1 MKKLAL
7 VTIIGL
13 ILSGCGGGGGGD
25 NGSTPKPDIKPEAK
39 PALVEG
45 TIDNYNSKTNVLTVN
60 NAPYDISTLKYADK
74 TIGKEL
80 YNSLLKTS
88 MMVNISK
95 SGVVNLEPTMVGPIS
110 IPNENDRS
118 KFSINGVQL
127 QFTELSSN
135 IDNGD
140 WVMVSTLP
148 MATNVGVGYKVLSVI
163 EVEQGDIFSSY
174 ELEGT
179 LSQLD
184 DPKKFTFKLGQVVVD
199 YANIQLDPTIGNG
212 DWVEVTGEMID
223 GAFVATEVEVDNYD
237 DNEDFDFDDAE
248 IEGVVTWIN
257 KEKTLFTLNA
267 RGQFVINNS
276 TRFEDGTRHNLKTG
290 ALVEVTA
297 INGVAKEIEFDRD
310 HDSDHD
316 QGTWSEFDAEG
327 SVTDV
332 DMIDLVI
339 MMNTNQGLQKVYVDN
354 MTRYEDHRLTLE
366 ILETLPG
373 KRVEIEGIVR
383 NGQKIAR
390 EIELEELDD

>member
-13 ILSGCGGGGGGD
+13 ILSGCGGGGGSD
-25 NGSTPKPDIKPEAK
+25 NGSTPK

-45 TIDNYNSKTNVLTVN
+45 TIDTVN
-60 NAPYDISTLKYADK
+60 GSNITVNGRSYQVASVNYANTPLADGVSVLKPQ
-74 TIGKEL
+74 
-80 YNSLLKTS
+80 
-88 MMVNISK
+88 MMVQVSDVAK
-95 SGVVNLEPTMVGPIS
+95 AGATVFLDPTLLGQVTAVNHTTHTFTV
-110 IPNENDRS
+110 
-118 KFSINGVQL
+118 NGV
-127 QFTELSSN
+127 ELSFAQLKDIEIN
-135 IDNGD
+135 D
-140 WVMVSTLP
+140 WVMVSALP
-148 MATNVGVGYKVLSVI
+148 MATETGVGYKVLSVI
-163 EVEQGDIFSSY
+163 EVENTDLAGKY

-184 DPKKFTFKLGQVVVD
+184 SAASTFKLGQVVVD
-199 YANIQLDPTIGNG
+199 YANIQLEPTIGNG

-237 DNEDFDFDDAE
+237 DNEDFDDAE

-276 TRFEDGTRHNLKTG
+276 TRFEDGTRNNLKTG

-316 QGTWSEFDAEG
+316 QSTWSEFDAEG
-327 SVTDV
+327 IVSYVMDSTITLDTFNGV
-332 DMIDLVI
+332 SQTI
-339 MMNTNQGLQKVYVDN
+339 YVDN
-354 MTRYEDHRLTLE
+354 MTRYEDRLTLA
-366 ILETLPG
+366 TLPG

>member
-13 ILSGCGGGGGGD
+13 ILSGCGGGGGSD

-45 TIDNYNSKTNVLTVN
+45 TIDTVN
-60 NAPYDISTLKYADK
+60 GSNIIVNGRSYQVASVNYANTPLADGVSVLKPQ
-74 TIGKEL
+74 
-80 YNSLLKTS
+80 
-88 MMVNISK
+88 MMVQVSDVAK
-95 SGVVNLEPTMVGPIS
+95 AGATVFLDPTLLGQVTAVNHTTHTFTV
-110 IPNENDRS
+110 
-118 KFSINGVQL
+118 NGV
-127 QFTELSSN
+127 ELSFAQLN
-135 IDNGD
+135 KDIEIND
-140 WVMVSTLP
+140 WVMVSALP
-148 MATNVGVGYKVLSVI
+148 MATETGVGYKVLSVI
-163 EVEQGDIFSSY
+163 EVENTDLAGKY

-184 DPKKFTFKLGQVVVD
+184 SVASTFKLGQVVVD

-237 DNEDFDFDDAE
+237 DNEDFDDAE

-257 KEKTLFTLNA
+257 NEKTLFTLNA

-276 TRFEDGTRHNLKTG
+276 TRFEDGTRNNLKTG

-310 HDSDHD
+310 HDSDYD

-327 SVTDV
+327 IVSYVMDSTITLDTFNGV
-332 DMIDLVI
+332 SQTI
-339 MMNTNQGLQKVYVDN
+339 YVDN
-354 MTRYEDHRLTLE
+354 MTRYEDRLTLA
-366 ILETLPG
+366 TLPG

-383 NGQKIAR
+383 GGQNIAR
-390 EIELEELDD
+390 EIELDD

>member
-1 MKKLAL
+1 MKKLVL

-13 ILSGCGGGGGGD
+13 ILSGCGGGGGSD

-45 TIDNYNSKTNVLTVN
+45 TIDKVNGSNIIVNGRSYQVASVNYANTPLADGVSVLKPQMMVQVSDVAKAGATVFLDPTLLGQVTAVNHTTHTFTVN
-60 NAPYDISTLKYADK
+60 
-74 TIGKEL
+74 
-80 YNSLLKTS
+80 
-88 MMVNISK
+88 
-95 SGVVNLEPTMVGPIS
+95 GV
-110 IPNENDRS
+110 
-118 KFSINGVQL
+118 
-127 QFTELSSN
+127 ELSFAQLN
-135 IDNGD
+135 KDIEIND
-140 WVMVSTLP
+140 WVMVSALP
-148 MATNVGVGYKVLSVI
+148 MATETGVGYKVLSVI
-163 EVEQGDIFSSY
+163 EVENTDLAGKY

-184 DPKKFTFKLGQVVVD
+184 SVASTFKLGQVVVD

-237 DNEDFDFDDAE
+237 DNEDFDDAE

-257 KEKTLFTLNA
+257 NEKTLFTLNA

-276 TRFEDGTRHNLKTG
+276 TRFEDGTRNNLKMGT
-290 ALVEVTA
+290 LVEVTA
-297 INGVAKEIEFDRD
+297 INGVAKEIEFERD

-327 SVTDV
+327 IVSYVMDSTITLDPFNGASQT
-332 DMIDLVI
+332 I
-339 MMNTNQGLQKVYVDN
+339 YVDN
-354 MTRYEDHRLTLE
+354 MTRYEDRLTLA
-366 ILETLPG
+366 TLTG

>member
-13 ILSGCGGGGGGD
+13 ILSGCGGGGSSD
-25 NGSTPKPDIKPEAK
+25 NGSTPKPDIQPETK

-45 TIDNYNSKTNVLTVN
+45 TIDTVN
-60 NAPYDISTLKYADK
+60 GSNITVNGRSYQVASVNYANTPLADGVSVLKPK
-74 TIGKEL
+74 
-80 YNSLLKTS
+80 
-88 MMVNISK
+88 MMVQVSEVAK
-95 SGVVNLEPTMVGPIS
+95 AGATVFLDPTLLGQVTAVNHTNHTFTV
-110 IPNENDRS
+110 
-118 KFSINGVQL
+118 NGV
-127 QFTELSSN
+127 ELSFAQLN
-135 IDNGD
+135 KDIEIND
-140 WVMVSTLP
+140 WVMVSALP
-148 MATNVGVGYKVLSVI
+148 MATETGVGYKVLSVI
-163 EVEQGDIFSSY
+163 EVENTDLAGKY

-184 DPKKFTFKLGQVVVD
+184 DPKKFTFKLGQVIVD

-237 DNEDFDFDDAE
+237 DNEDFDDAE

-257 KEKTLFTLNA
+257 NEKTLFTLNA

-276 TRFEDGTRHNLKTG
+276 TRFEDGTRNNLKMGT
-290 ALVEVTA
+290 LVEVTA
-297 INGVAKEIEFDRD
+297 INGVAKEIEFERD

-316 QGTWSEFDAEG
+316 QGTWREFDVEG
-327 SVTDV
+327 IVSYVTDSTITL
-332 DMIDLVI
+332 DTFNGAPQTI
-339 MMNTNQGLQKVYVDN
+339 YVDN
-354 MTRYEDHRLTLE
+354 MTRYEDRLTLAM
-366 ILETLPG
+366 LPG

>member
-13 ILSGCGGGGGGD
+13 ILSGCGGGGGSD

-45 TIDNYNSKTNVLTVN
+45 TIDKVNGRNITVN
-60 NAPYDISTLKYADK
+60 GRSYQVASVNYANAPLTDGVSVL
-74 TIGKEL
+74 EPQ
-80 YNSLLKTS
+80 
-88 MMVNISK
+88 MMVQVSDVAK
-95 SGVVNLEPTMVGPIS
+95 AGATVFLDPTLLGQVTAVNHIASTFTV
-110 IPNENDRS
+110 
-118 KFSINGVQL
+118 NGV
-127 QFTELSSN
+127 ELSFAQLN
-135 IDNGD
+135 KEIEIND
-140 WVMVSTLP
+140 WVMVSALP
-148 MATNVGVGYKVLSVI
+148 MATETGLGYKVLSVVK
-163 EVEQGDIFSSY
+163 VESDGLYGES
-174 ELEGT
+174 ELEGSVT
-179 LSQLD
+179 NLTDTS
-184 DPKKFTFKLGQVVVD
+184 FKLGSVVISYSPSQVD
-199 YANIQLDPTIGNG
+199 GMHSLQNG
-212 DWVEVTGEMID
+212 DWVEVTGYMSGDNFI
-223 GAFVATEVEVDNYD
+223 ATEVEVDNYD

-276 TRFEDGTRHNLKTG
+276 TRFEDGTRNNLKTG

-327 SVTDV
+327 IVSYVMDSTITLDTFNGASQT
-332 DMIDLVI
+332 I
-339 MMNTNQGLQKVYVDN
+339 YVDN
-354 MTRYEDHRLTLE
+354 MTRYEDRLTLA
-366 ILETLPG
+366 TLPG

>member
-1 MKKLAL
+1 MKKLVL

-13 ILSGCGGGGGGD
+13 ILSGCGGGGSD
-25 NGSTPKPDIKPEAK
+25 NDSTPKPDIKPEAK

-45 TIDNYNSKTNVLTVN
+45 TIDKVNGSNIIVNGRSYQVASVNYANTPLADGVSVLKPQMMVQVSDVAKAGATVFLDPTLLGQVTAVNHTTHTFTVN
-60 NAPYDISTLKYADK
+60 
-74 TIGKEL
+74 
-80 YNSLLKTS
+80 
-88 MMVNISK
+88 
-95 SGVVNLEPTMVGPIS
+95 GV
-110 IPNENDRS
+110 
-118 KFSINGVQL
+118 
-127 QFTELSSN
+127 ELSFAQLN
-135 IDNGD
+135 KDIEIND
-140 WVMVSTLP
+140 WVMVSALP
-148 MATNVGVGYKVLSVI
+148 MATETGVGYKVLSVI
-163 EVEQGDIFSSY
+163 EVENTDLAGKY

-184 DPKKFTFKLGQVVVD
+184 DPKKFTFKLGQVIVD

-237 DNEDFDFDDAE
+237 DNEDFDDAE

-257 KEKTLFTLNA
+257 NEKTLFTLNA

-276 TRFEDGTRHNLKTG
+276 TRFEDGTRNNLKTG

-316 QGTWSEFDAEG
+316 QGTWSEFDVEG
-327 SVTDV
+327 IVSDVTDSTITLYGV
-332 DMIDLVI
+332 
-339 MMNTNQGLQKVYVDN
+339 QQPVYVDN
-354 MTRYEDHRLTLE
+354 MTRYEDRLTLA
-366 ILETLPG
+366 TLPG

>member
-13 ILSGCGGGGGGD
+13 ILSGCGGGGGSD

-45 TIDNYNSKTNVLTVN
+45 TIDKVNGSNIIVNGRSYQVASVNYANTPLADGVSVLKPQMMVQVSDVARAGATVFLDPTLLGKVTAVNHTTNTFTVN
-60 NAPYDISTLKYADK
+60 
-74 TIGKEL
+74 
-80 YNSLLKTS
+80 
-88 MMVNISK
+88 
-95 SGVVNLEPTMVGPIS
+95 GV
-110 IPNENDRS
+110 
-118 KFSINGVQL
+118 
-127 QFTELSSN
+127 ELSFAQLN
-135 IDNGD
+135 KEIEIND
-140 WVMVSTLP
+140 WVMVSALP
-148 MATNVGVGYKVLSVI
+148 MATETGVGYKVLSVI
-163 EVEQGDIFSSY
+163 EVENTDLAGKY

-184 DPKKFTFKLGQVVVD
+184 SAASTFKLGQVVVD
-199 YANIQLDPTIGNG
+199 YANIQLEPTIGNG

-237 DNEDFDFDDAE
+237 DNEDFDDAE

-276 TRFEDGTRHNLKTG
+276 TRFEDGTRNNLKTG

-297 INGVAKEIEFDRD
+297 INGVAKEIEFERD

-327 SVTDV
+327 IVSYVMDSTITLDTFNGASQT
-332 DMIDLVI
+332 I
-339 MMNTNQGLQKVYVDN
+339 YVDN
-354 MTRYEDHRLTLE
+354 MTRYEDRLTLA
-366 ILETLPG
+366 TLPG

>member
-13 ILSGCGGGGGGD
+13 ILSGCGGGGGSD
-25 NGSTPKPDIKPEAK
+25 NGSTPKPDIKPETK

-60 NAPYDISTLKYADK
+60 KYPYKVSTLEYANK
-74 TIGKEL
+74 TIGKDL

-127 QFTELSSN
+127 QFTDLSLN

-148 MATNVGVGYKVLSVI
+148 MATNTGVDYKVLSVI
-163 EVEQGDIFSSY
+163 EVENTDLAGKY

-184 DPKKFTFKLGQVVVD
+184 DPKKFTFKLGQVIVD

-237 DNEDFDFDDAE
+237 DNEDFDDAE

-276 TRFEDGTRHNLKTG
+276 TRFEDGTRNNLKTG
-290 ALVEVTA
+290 TLVEVTA

-310 HDSDHD
+310 HDGDYD
-316 QGTWSEFDAEG
+316 QGTWYEFDAEG

-354 MTRYEDHRLTLE
+354 MTRYEDRLTLA
-366 ILETLPG
+366 TLTG

-383 NGQKIAR
+383 GGQKIAR
-390 EIELEELDD
+390 EIELED

>member
-1 MKKLAL
+1 MKKLVL

-13 ILSGCGGGGGGD
+13 ILSGCGGGGGSD

-45 TIDNYNSKTNVLTVN
+45 TIDKVNGSNIIVNGRSYQVASVNYANTPLADGVSVLK
-60 NAPYDISTLKYADK
+60 PQ
-74 TIGKEL
+74 
-80 YNSLLKTS
+80 
-88 MMVNISK
+88 MMVQVSDVAK
-95 SGVVNLEPTMVGPIS
+95 AGATVFLDPTLLGQVTAVNHTTHT
-110 IPNENDRS
+110 
-118 KFSINGVQL
+118 FTINGV
-127 QFTELSSN
+127 ELSFAQLN
-135 IDNGD
+135 KDIEIND
-140 WVMVSTLP
+140 WVMVSALP
-148 MATNVGVGYKVLSVI
+148 MATETGVGYKVLSVI
-163 EVEQGDIFSSY
+163 EVENTDLAGKY

-184 DPKKFTFKLGQVVVD
+184 SVASTFKLGQVVVD

-237 DNEDFDFDDAE
+237 DNEDFDDAE

-257 KEKTLFTLNA
+257 NEKTLFTLNA

-276 TRFEDGTRHNLKTG
+276 TRFEDGTRNNLKMGT
-290 ALVEVTA
+290 LVEVTA
-297 INGVAKEIEFDRD
+297 INGVAKEIEFERD
-310 HDSDHD
+310 HDGDHD
-316 QGTWSEFDAEG
+316 QGTWREFDVEG
-327 SVTDV
+327 IVSDVTDSTITLYGV
-332 DMIDLVI
+332 
-339 MMNTNQGLQKVYVDN
+339 QQPVYVDN
-354 MTRYEDHRLTLE
+354 MTRYEDRLTLA
-366 ILETLPG
+366 TLPG

>member
-1 MKKLAL
+1 MKKLVL

-13 ILSGCGGGGGGD
+13 ILSGCGGGSGSD
-25 NGSTPKPDIKPEAK
+25 NGSTPKPDIQPETK

-45 TIDNYNSKTNVLTVN
+45 TIDTVN
-60 NAPYDISTLKYADK
+60 GSNITVNGRSYQVASVNYANTPLADGVSVLKPQ
-74 TIGKEL
+74 
-80 YNSLLKTS
+80 
-88 MMVNISK
+88 MMVQVSEVAK
-95 SGVVNLEPTMVGPIS
+95 AGATVFLDPTLLGQVTAVNHTNHTFTV
-110 IPNENDRS
+110 
-118 KFSINGVQL
+118 NGV
-127 QFTELSSN
+127 ELSFAQLN
-135 IDNGD
+135 KEIDIND
-140 WVMVSTLP
+140 WVMVSALP
-148 MATNVGVGYKVLSVI
+148 MATETGVGYKVLSVI
-163 EVEQGDIFSSY
+163 EVENTDLAGKY

-184 DPKKFTFKLGQVVVD
+184 SGASTFKLGQVVVD

-212 DWVEVTGEMID
+212 DWVEVTGQMSD
-223 GAFVATEVEVDNYD
+223 GSFVATEVEVDNYD

-276 TRFEDGTRHNLKTG
+276 TRFEDGAQHNLKTG
-290 ALVEVTA
+290 TLVEVTA

-310 HDSDHD
+310 HDSDHE
-316 QGTWSEFDAEG
+316 QGTWHEFDAEG
-327 SVTDV
+327 IVSYVTDSTITL
-332 DMIDLVI
+332 DTFNGAPQTI
-339 MMNTNQGLQKVYVDN
+339 YVDN
-354 MTRYEDHRLTLE
+354 MTRYEDRLTLAM
-366 ILETLPG
+366 LPG

>member
-13 ILSGCGGGGGGD
+13 ILSGCGGGGGSD

-45 TIDNYNSKTNVLTVN
+45 TIDSYNSKTNVLTVN

-74 TIGKEL
+74 TIDKAL
-80 YNSLLKTS
+80 YNSLLQKS

-140 WVMVSTLP
+140 WVMVSALP
-148 MATNVGVGYKVLSVI
+148 MATETGVGYKVLSVI
-163 EVEQGDIFSSY
+163 EVENTDLAGKY

-184 DPKKFTFKLGQVVVD
+184 SVASTFKLGQVVVD

-237 DNEDFDFDDAE
+237 GNEDFDDAE

-276 TRFEDGTRHNLKTG
+276 TRFEDGTRNNLKTG

-316 QGTWSEFDAEG
+316 QGTWREFDAEG
-327 SVTDV
+327 IVSYVMDSTITLDTFNGV
-332 DMIDLVI
+332 SQTI
-339 MMNTNQGLQKVYVDN
+339 YVDN
-354 MTRYEDHRLTLE
+354 MTRYEDRLTLA
-366 ILETLPG
+366 TLPG

>member
-1 MKKLAL
+1 MKKLVL

-13 ILSGCGGGGGGD
+13 ILSGCGGGGGSD

-45 TIDNYNSKTNVLTVN
+45 TIDKVNGSNIIVNGRSYQVASVNYANTPLADGVSVLKPQMMVQVSDVAKAGATVFLDPTLLGQVTAVNHTTHTFTVN
-60 NAPYDISTLKYADK
+60 
-74 TIGKEL
+74 
-80 YNSLLKTS
+80 
-88 MMVNISK
+88 
-95 SGVVNLEPTMVGPIS
+95 GV
-110 IPNENDRS
+110 
-118 KFSINGVQL
+118 
-127 QFTELSSN
+127 ELSFAQLN
-135 IDNGD
+135 KDIEIND
-140 WVMVSTLP
+140 WVMVSALP
-148 MATNVGVGYKVLSVI
+148 MATETGVGYKVLSVI
-163 EVEQGDIFSSY
+163 EVENTDLAGKY

-184 DPKKFTFKLGQVVVD
+184 SVASTFKLGQVVVD

-237 DNEDFDFDDAE
+237 DNEDFDDAE

-257 KEKTLFTLNA
+257 NEKTLFTLNA

-276 TRFEDGTRHNLKTG
+276 TRFEDGTRNNLKMGT
-290 ALVEVTA
+290 LVEVTA
-297 INGVAKEIEFDRD
+297 INGVAKEIEFERD
-310 HDSDHD
+310 HDGDHD
-316 QGTWSEFDAEG
+316 QGTWREFDVEG
-327 SVTDV
+327 IVSDVTDSTITLYGV
-332 DMIDLVI
+332 
-339 MMNTNQGLQKVYVDN
+339 QQPVYVDN
-354 MTRYEDHRLTLE
+354 MTRYEDRLTLA
-366 ILETLPG
+366 TLTG

>member
-13 ILSGCGGGGGGD
+13 ILSGCGGGGSSD
-25 NGSTPKPDIKPEAK
+25 SGSTPKPDINPEAK

-80 YNSLLKTS
+80 YDSLLKTS

-135 IDNGD
+135 IVDGD

-163 EVEQGDIFSSY
+163 EVENTDLAGKY

-179 LSQLD
+179 VSQLD
-184 DPKKFTFKLGQVVVD
+184 SVASTFKLGQVVVD

-237 DNEDFDFDDAE
+237 DNEDFDDAE

-276 TRFEDGTRHNLKTG
+276 TRFEDGTRNNLKTG
-290 ALVEVTA
+290 ELVEVTA

-310 HDSDHD
+310 HDGDHD
-316 QGTWSEFDAEG
+316 QGTWYEFDAEG

-339 MMNTNQGLQKVYVDN
+339 MINTNQGLQKVYVDN

-390 EIELEELDD
+390 EIELEEELDD

>member
-13 ILSGCGGGGGGD
+13 ILSGCGGGGGSD

-45 TIDNYNSKTNVLTVN
+45 TIDKVNGSNIIVNGRSYQVASVNYANTPLADGVSVLKPQMMVQVSDVAKAGATVFLDPTLLGQVTAVNHTTHTFTVN
-60 NAPYDISTLKYADK
+60 
-74 TIGKEL
+74 
-80 YNSLLKTS
+80 
-88 MMVNISK
+88 
-95 SGVVNLEPTMVGPIS
+95 GV
-110 IPNENDRS
+110 
-118 KFSINGVQL
+118 
-127 QFTELSSN
+127 ELSFAQLN
-135 IDNGD
+135 KEIDIND
-140 WVMVSTLP
+140 WVMVSALP
-148 MATNVGVGYKVLSVI
+148 MATETGVGYKVLSVI
-163 EVEQGDIFSSY
+163 EVENTDLAGKY

-184 DPKKFTFKLGQVVVD
+184 SVASTFKLGQVVVD

-212 DWVEVTGEMID
+212 DWVEVTGQMSD
-223 GAFVATEVEVDNYD
+223 GSFVATEVEVDNYD

-276 TRFEDGTRHNLKTG
+276 TRFEDGTRNNLKMG
-290 ALVEVTA
+290 SLVEVTA

-310 HDSDHD
+310 HDGDYD
-316 QGTWSEFDAEG
+316 QGTWYEFDAEG
-327 SVTDV
+327 SVIDV

-339 MMNTNQGLQKVYVDN
+339 MINTNQGLQKVYVDN
-354 MTRYEDHRLTLE
+354 MTRYEDRLTLA
-366 ILETLPG
+366 TLTG

>member
-13 ILSGCGGGGGGD
+13 ILSGCGGGGSSD

-45 TIDNYNSKTNVLTVN
+45 TIDSYNSKTNVLTVN
-60 NAPYDISTLKYADK
+60 NAPYDISALKYADK
-74 TIGKEL
+74 TIDKAL
-80 YNSLLKTS
+80 YNSLLQKS

-148 MATNVGVGYKVLSVI
+148 MATNTGVDYKVLSVI
-163 EVEQGDIFSSY
+163 EVENTDLAGKY

-184 DPKKFTFKLGQVVVD
+184 SVASTFKLGQVVVD

-237 DNEDFDFDDAE
+237 DNEDFDDAE

-276 TRFEDGTRHNLKTG
+276 TRFEDGAQHNLKTG
-290 ALVEVTA
+290 TLVEVTA
-297 INGVAKEIEFDRD
+297 INGVAKEIEFERD
-310 HDSDHD
+310 HDGDND
-316 QGTWSEFDAEG
+316 QGTWREFDVKG
-327 SVTDV
+327 IVSDVTDSTITLYGV
-332 DMIDLVI
+332 
-339 MMNTNQGLQKVYVDN
+339 QQPVYVDN
-354 MTRYEDHRLTLE
+354 MTRYEDRLTLA
-366 ILETLPG
+366 TLPG

>member
-13 ILSGCGGGGGGD
+13 ILSGCGGGGGSD
-25 NGSTPKPDIKPEAK
+25 NGSTPKPDINPEAK

-45 TIDNYNSKTNVLTVN
+45 TIDKVNGSNIIVNGRSYQVASVNYANTPLADGVSVLKPQMMVQVSDVAKAGATVFLDPTLLGKVTAVNHTTHTFTVN
-60 NAPYDISTLKYADK
+60 
-74 TIGKEL
+74 
-80 YNSLLKTS
+80 
-88 MMVNISK
+88 
-95 SGVVNLEPTMVGPIS
+95 GV
-110 IPNENDRS
+110 
-118 KFSINGVQL
+118 
-127 QFTELSSN
+127 ELSFAQLN
-135 IDNGD
+135 KDIEIND
-140 WVMVSTLP
+140 WVMVSALP
-148 MATNVGVGYKVLSVI
+148 MATETGVGYKVLSVI
-163 EVEQGDIFSSY
+163 EVENTDLAGKY

-184 DPKKFTFKLGQVVVD
+184 SVASTFKLGQVVVD

-237 DNEDFDFDDAE
+237 DNEDFDDAE

-257 KEKTLFTLNA
+257 NEKNLFTLNA

-276 TRFEDGTRHNLKTG
+276 TRFEDGSRNNLKMGT
-290 ALVEVTA
+290 LVEVTA
-297 INGVAKEIEFDRD
+297 INGVAKEIEFERD
-310 HDSDHD
+310 HDGDHD
-316 QGTWSEFDAEG
+316 QGTWREFDVEG
-327 SVTDV
+327 IVSDVTDSTITLYGV
-332 DMIDLVI
+332 
-339 MMNTNQGLQKVYVDN
+339 QQPVYVDN
-354 MTRYEDHRLTLE
+354 MTRYEDRLTLA
-366 ILETLPG
+366 TLPG

>member
-13 ILSGCGGGGGGD
+13 ILSGCGGGGSSD
-25 NGSTPKPDIKPEAK
+25 NGSTPKPDIQPETK

-45 TIDNYNSKTNVLTVN
+45 TIDTVN
-60 NAPYDISTLKYADK
+60 GSNITVNGRSYQVASVNYANTPLADGVSVLKPQ
-74 TIGKEL
+74 
-80 YNSLLKTS
+80 
-88 MMVNISK
+88 MMVQVSEVAK
-95 SGVVNLEPTMVGPIS
+95 AGATVFLDPTLLGQVTAVNHTNHTFTV
-110 IPNENDRS
+110 
-118 KFSINGVQL
+118 NGV
-127 QFTELSSN
+127 ELSFAQLN
-135 IDNGD
+135 KDIEIND
-140 WVMVSTLP
+140 WVMVSALP
-148 MATNVGVGYKVLSVI
+148 MATETGVGYKVLSVI
-163 EVEQGDIFSSY
+163 EVENTDLAGKY

-184 DPKKFTFKLGQVVVD
+184 DPKKFTFKLGQVIVD

-237 DNEDFDFDDAE
+237 DNEDFDDAE

-257 KEKTLFTLNA
+257 NEKTLFTLNA

-276 TRFEDGTRHNLKTG
+276 TRFEDGTRNNLKMGT
-290 ALVEVTA
+290 LVEVTA
-297 INGVAKEIEFDRD
+297 INGVAKEIEFERD

-316 QGTWSEFDAEG
+316 QGTWREFDVEG
-327 SVTDV
+327 IVSYVTDSTITL
-332 DMIDLVI
+332 DTFNGAPQTI
-339 MMNTNQGLQKVYVDN
+339 YVDN
-354 MTRYEDHRLTLE
+354 MTRYEDRLTLAM
-366 ILETLPG
+366 LPG

>member
-13 ILSGCGGGGGGD
+13 ILSGCGGGGSSD
-25 NGSTPKPDIKPEAK
+25 NGSTPKPDIQPETK

-45 TIDNYNSKTNVLTVN
+45 TIDTVN
-60 NAPYDISTLKYADK
+60 GSNITVNGRSYQVASVNYANTPLADGVSVLKPQ
-74 TIGKEL
+74 
-80 YNSLLKTS
+80 
-88 MMVNISK
+88 MMVQVSEVAK
-95 SGVVNLEPTMVGPIS
+95 AGATVFLDPTLLGQVTAVNHTNHTFTV
-110 IPNENDRS
+110 
-118 KFSINGVQL
+118 NGV
-127 QFTELSSN
+127 ELSFAQLN
-135 IDNGD
+135 KDIEIND
-140 WVMVSTLP
+140 WVMVSALP
-148 MATNVGVGYKVLSVI
+148 MATETGVGYKVLSVI
-163 EVEQGDIFSSY
+163 EVENTDLAGKY

-184 DPKKFTFKLGQVVVD
+184 DPKKFTFKLGQVIVD

-237 DNEDFDFDDAE
+237 DNEDFDDAE

-257 KEKTLFTLNA
+257 NEKTLFTLNA

-276 TRFEDGTRHNLKTG
+276 TRFEDGTRNNLKMGT
-290 ALVEVTA
+290 LVEVTA
-297 INGVAKEIEFDRD
+297 INGVAKEIEFERD
-310 HDSDHD
+310 HDGDHD
-316 QGTWSEFDAEG
+316 QGTWREFDVEG
-327 SVTDV
+327 IVSDVTDSTITLYGV
-332 DMIDLVI
+332 
-339 MMNTNQGLQKVYVDN
+339 QQPVYVDN
-354 MTRYEDHRLTLE
+354 MTRYEDRLTLA
-366 ILETLPG
+366 TLTG